1 MAFDVIKDIVSAE
14 KEADAIKADA
24 EAKARQIKA
33 DAVLKAD
40 GIKSQVKQNASAY
53 EKTAVEAAINGA
65 QAEVNK
71 ITLAAEEKCA
81 QVKAQAQANRQKA
94 IEAVIGKVVGINGDS

>member
-53 EKTAVEAAINGA
+53 EKTANTG
-65 QAEVNK
+65 
-71 ITLAAEEKCA
+71 
-81 QVKAQAQANRQKA
+81 
-94 IEAVIGKVVGINGDS
+94 G